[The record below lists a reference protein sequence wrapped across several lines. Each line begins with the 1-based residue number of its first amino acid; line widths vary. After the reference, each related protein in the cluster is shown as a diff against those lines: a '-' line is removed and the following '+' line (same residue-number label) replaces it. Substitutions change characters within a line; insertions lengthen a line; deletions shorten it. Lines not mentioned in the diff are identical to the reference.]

1 MGAVRG
7 RGGRGTYAIRDDGW
21 SGRGWGNVSIRKP
34 GRINGDVGC
43 PDAAAVLVWIAGRGQ
58 SDHDVAVWKSFPA
71 GFAGHVPSQQPMAS
85 RSVLCF
91 CVFVPVVSG
100 RAHSSVHTSV
110 CVAFHFLALEVL
122 TIYVRR
128 VQVVH
133 HQCPRHGQAS
143 PWRLSRPRCRAM
155 HAAVPTIMLRRAAR
169 AGAAVGNWGER
180 GRRSGH
186 HTHLSPWLGDGV
198 LAGLGR
204 TCGCLPQKMEWGTG
218 TEQGVS

>member
-7 RGGRGTYAIRDDGW
+7 CGGRGTYAIRDDGW
-21 SGRGWGNVSIRKP
+21 SRRGWGNVSVRKP
-34 GRINGDVGC
+34 GRINGNVSC

-91 CVFVPVVSG
+91 CVCVLVVSG
-100 RAHSSVHTSV
+100 RAHSSMRTSV
-110 CVAFHFLALEVL
+110 CVAFHFLASEVL
-122 TIYVRR
+122 MNDVRR
-128 VQVVH
+128 VQVVQ
-133 HQCPRHGQAS
+133 HQYPRRGQA
-143 PWRLSRPRCRAM
+143 SRPRCRAM
-155 HAAVPTIMLRRAAR
+155 HAAVPTIVLRRAAR
-169 AGAAVGNWGER
+169 AGVAVGNWGEP

-198 LAGLGR
+198 LAGLGW
-204 TCGCLPQKMEWGTG
+204 TCGCLPLEMEWGTG
-218 TEQGVS
+218 TEEGVR